1 MKMTRMDVK
10 NSGNLFN
17 IPEPLVGPTI
27 MVVDEDLG
35 LICRLGKILGEAGYQ
50 VVPALNSRQAASL
63 IEKLRITPDL
73 VIANLSLMKITGMNY
88 KKRHDVSA
96 ELGVLD
102 SRRRSETGRFSDA
115 TRAHSRM
122 AQGQASHGA

>member
-1 MKMTRMDVK
+1 MK
-10 NSGNLFN
+10 NSGDRLN
-17 IPEPLVGPTI
+17 IPAPFVGPTI

-35 LICRLGKILGEAGYQ
+35 LICRLGKILAEAGYQ
-50 VVPALNSRQAASL
+50 VVPAFNSRQAASL
-63 IEKLRITPDL
+63 IEKLHITPDL
-73 VIANLSLMKITGMNY
+73 VIANLSLIKIKGMNY

-96 ELGVLD
+96 ELGVSD